1 MVQSKIEYACSKI
14 LEQTKNDKVT
24 NLARMWDA
32 YSGDVITEYSFGF
45 SYKSLQSEDFEDT
58 FHKAFLAITEFG
70 LLNCQFPI
78 MGSIVEMLPDW
89 FTRLTNPPLG
99 KLLTLLG
106 VSF

>member
-14 LEQTKNDKVT
+14 LEHKENDKVT

-45 SYKSLQSEDFEDT
+45 SYNNLHSEDFEST
-58 FHKAFLAITEFG
+58 FHDAFLALTEFG
-70 LLNCQFPI
+70 LLACQFPI
-78 MGSIVEMLPDW
+78 MGPIMQSLPDW
-89 FTRLTNPPLG
+89 FVRLTNPPLG
-99 KLLTLLG
+99 KVLNLIR